1 MREYEAKKLEFS
13 KIKENLK
20 LRTHSIASADYI
32 ENMKPLPKDE
42 LLQEHKL
49 VECFMELLRQK
60 GNILYSFDDISKS
73 LKKAMIEESVL
84 GIDEILSIY
93 KVLKIIKDVRKAL
106 VSHLDRCDVL
116 NRVLKELGTF
126 QTLEAE
132 IERAIDPSGIIKSE
146 ASRDLFEIRKEI
158 KQVEKT
164 ITEKLEALF
173 QRPDS
178 DILFSEKL
186 ITLRQ
191 NRYVVPVKTQSVK
204 RIVGIVHGVS
214 SSGFTTYLEP
224 QIVVDLNNKL
234 AMLRTEEEKEIHL
247 VLKKLTSI
255 IRERANRLLDSF
267 NMLIKVDV
275 TLAKASFG
283 LEYGCSIPSF
293 GEHIEL
299 LEARNPIMTIL
310 SQEPVPVDIILKDK
324 KGLVLTGPNTG
335 GKTVFLKTLGL
346 CYVMFSHG
354 IPIPVSPKSK
364 LPMFDNIFVDI
375 GDEQDISQSLS
386 TFSSHIKNISE
397 ILQNSTENSLILLD
411 ELGAGTDPI
420 EGSALG
426 IAILDYIK
434 RLNAFV
440 VISTHHTPIKLWAV
454 NSDYY
459 TPATLMFDRETLR
472 PLYRVVYGTIGE
484 SMGLEVAKRFGIP
497 KDVILEAQKL
507 LGENTL
513 EYQGLME
520 KLNDITKEYQDKM
533 ELLEKHRQ
541 ELELLK
547 AKYESLVEEM
557 EQAKQQAW
565 EKTVQE
571 AQYYLEQLKKE
582 AQEFVT
588 SLKEKA
594 SLKEFIKQKQDELK
608 KFQKEEKEPIEVGDW
623 VEFMGGKGRVLEI
636 RQDKAQV
643 MFGDIKAW
651 INLKDLLKTTK
662 VPKTHTVNINLQ
674 RLENKKAGIP
684 EINLTG
690 LSVEEAI
697 SKLDKFLDVAFA
709 SGVKMAK
716 IVHGLGVLK
725 KAVTE
730 YLSSS
735 SYVVF
740 YREAYPKEGGQG
752 TTVVYF

>member
-1 MREYEAKKLEFS
+1 MREYEIRKLEFN
-13 KIKENLK
+13 KIKENIK
-20 LRTHSIASADYI
+20 LRTHSIASVDYI
-32 ENMKPLPKDE
+32 EQMKPFSKDE
-42 LLQEHKL
+42 LLQEQKL
-49 VECFMELLRQK
+49 VECFMELLKRK
-60 GNILYSFDDISKS
+60 GNVLYSFDDISKS

-84 GIDEILSIY
+84 GVDEIIAIY
-93 KVLKIIKDVRKAL
+93 KVLKIIKDVRKFL
-106 VSHLDRCDVL
+106 VDSLDRCDVL
-116 NRVLKELGTF
+116 NRILKDLGTF

-132 IERAIDPSGIIKSE
+132 IERTIDPSGIIKSE

-158 KQVEKT
+158 KHVEKT

-178 DILFSEKL
+178 DTLFSEKL

-247 VLKKLTSI
+247 VLKKLTSVV
-255 IRERANRLLDSF
+255 RERASRLLDSF
-267 NMLIKVDV
+267 NTLVRVDV
-275 TLAKASFG
+275 LLAKASFG
-283 LEYGCSIPSF
+283 IEYECSIPSI
-293 GEHIEL
+293 GERVEL
-299 LEARNPIMTIL
+299 LGARNPIMSIL
-310 SQEPVPVDIILKDK
+310 SQNPVPIDIIFNK

-346 CYVMFSHG
+346 CYLMFLHA
-354 IPIPVSPKSK
+354 IPIPVLPKSK
-364 LPMFDNIFVDI
+364 LPIFDKIFADI

-411 ELGAGTDPI
+411 ELGAGTDPL

-440 VISTHHTPIKLWAV
+440 VVSTHHTPIKLWAV

-459 TPATLMFDRETLR
+459 EPATLMFDKDTLR
-472 PLYRVVYGTIGE
+472 PLYKVVYGTIGE
-484 SMGLEVAKRFGIP
+484 SMGIEVARRFGMP
-497 KDVILEAQKL
+497 KDIILEAQKL

-520 KLNDITKEYQDKM
+520 KLNELTKEYHDKM

-547 AKYESLVEEM
+547 RKYESLIEEM
-557 EQAKQQAW
+557 EKAKQEAW
-565 EKTVQE
+565 KNTVKE
-571 AQYYLEQLKKE
+571 ANEYLERLRKE
-582 AQEFVT
+582 AQEFLT
-588 SLKEKA
+588 GLKEKA
-594 SLKEFIKQKQDELK
+594 GLKDFIKQKQEELK
-608 KFQKEEKEPIEVGDW
+608 KFEKEEQEPIEVGDW

-651 INLKDLLKTTK
+651 IKLKDLSKTAK
-662 VPKTHTVNINLQ
+662 LPRTHTTSISLQ
-674 RLENKKAGIP
+674 RFENKKAGVP

-690 LSVEEAI
+690 LSIEEAI
-697 SKLDKFLDVAFA
+697 SKLDKFLDSAFA

-716 IVHGLGVLK
+716 VIHGLGVLK
-725 KAVTE
+725 KAVTD

-740 YREAYPKEGGQG
+740 YRDAYPKEGGQG
-752 TTVVYF
+752 TTIVYF

>member
-1 MREYEAKKLEFS
+1 MREYEIRKLEFN

-20 LRTHSIASADYI
+20 LRTHSIASADFI
-32 ENMKPLPKDE
+32 ENMKPLSKE
-42 LLQEHKL
+42 EISYEHKL
-49 VECFMELLRQK
+49 VECFMELLKQK
-60 GNILYSFDDISKS
+60 GHILYSFDDISKS

-84 GIDEILSIY
+84 GVDEILSIY
-93 KVLKIIKDVRKAL
+93 KVLKIIKDVRKIL
-106 VSHLDRCDVL
+106 VSYLDRCDVL
-116 NRVLKELGTF
+116 NRLLKDLGTF

-132 IERAIDPSGIIKSE
+132 IERTIDPSGIIKSE
-146 ASRDLFEIRKEI
+146 ASRDLLEIRKEI
-158 KQVEKT
+158 KHVEKT
-164 ITEKLEALF
+164 ISEKLEALF

-234 AMLRTEEEKEIHL
+234 AMLRTEEEREIHI
-247 VLKKLTSI
+247 VLKKLTSV
-255 IRERANRLLDSF
+255 IRERANRLIDSF
-267 NMLIKVDV
+267 NTLIKID
-275 TLAKASFG
+275 TLMAKASFG
-283 LEYGCSIPSF
+283 LEYECSIPSF
-293 GEHIEL
+293 GEYVEL
-299 LEARNPIMTIL
+299 LGAKNPIMTIL
-310 SQEPVPVDIILKDK
+310 SQSPVPVDIILKDK

-346 CYVMFSHG
+346 CYLMFLHG

-364 LPMFDNIFVDI
+364 LPIFDNIFVDI

-426 IAILDYIK
+426 IAILDFLK
-434 RLNAFV
+434 SLKAFV
-440 VISTHHTPIKLWAV
+440 VVSTHHTPIKLWAV

-459 TPATLMFDRETLR
+459 TPATLAFDKETLR
-472 PLYRVVYGTIGE
+472 PLYKVIYGTIGE
-484 SMGLEVAKRFGIP
+484 SMGIEVAKRFGIQ
-497 KDVILEAQKL
+497 KEIILEAQKL

-520 KLNDITKEYQDKM
+520 KLNELTKEYQDKM

-557 EQAKQQAW
+557 EKAKEKAW
-565 EKTVQE
+565 ENTTKE
-571 AQYYLEQLKKE
+571 AREYLEQLKKE
-582 AQEFVT
+582 AQEFIT
-588 SLKEKA
+588 GLKEKA
-594 SLKEFIKQKQDELK
+594 GLKDFIKQKQEELR
-608 KFQKEEKEPIEVGDW
+608 KFEKEEKEPIEVGDW
-623 VEFMGGKGRVLEI
+623 VEFMGGKGRVLEV

-651 INLKDLLKTTK
+651 IKLKDLSKTTK
-662 VPKTHTVNINLQ
+662 IPKTHTTNISLQ
-674 RLENKKAGIP
+674 RFENKRAGVP

-690 LSVEEAI
+690 LSIEEAI
-697 SKLDKFLDVAFA
+697 SKLDKFLDSAFA

-716 IVHGLGVLK
+716 IIHGLGVLK

-735 SYVVF
+735 SYVIF
-740 YREAYPKEGGQG
+740 YRDAYPKEGGQG

>member
-1 MREYEAKKLEFS
+1 MREYELKKLEFH

-20 LRTHSIASADYI
+20 LRTHSVASLEHI
-32 ENMKPLPKDE
+32 ENIKPIPKEE
-42 LLQEHKL
+42 LLQEQKL
-49 VECFMELLRQK
+49 VECFMKLLRQRE
-60 GNILYSFDDISKS
+60 NILYSFDDISKS

-93 KVLKIIKDVRKAL
+93 KVLKIIKDVRKFL
-106 VSHLDRCDVL
+106 VDALDRCDL
-116 NRVLKELGTF
+116 FNKILKDLGTF

-132 IERAIDPSGIIKSE
+132 IERTIDNSGVVKSE

-186 ITLRQ
+186 ITVRQ

-234 AMLRTEEEKEIHL
+234 AVLRTEEEKEIHL
-247 VLKKLTSI
+247 VLKKLTSF
-255 IRERANRLLDSF
+255 IRERANRLLESF
-267 NMLIKVDV
+267 N
-275 TLAKASFG
+275 TLVKIDILMAKASFG
-283 LEYGCSIPSF
+283 IEYECSLPSI
-293 GEHIEL
+293 GNCIEL
-299 LEARNPIMTIL
+299 LEARNPIMSIL
-310 SQEPVPVDIILKDK
+310 SQNPIPVDIILKDK

-346 CYVMFSHG
+346 SYIMFLHA
-354 IPIPVSPKSK
+354 IPIPASPNSK
-364 LPMFDNIFVDI
+364 LPIFDNIFVDI
-375 GDEQDISQSLS
+375 GDEQNISQSLS

-397 ILQNSTENSLILLD
+397 ILQRSTEKTLILID
-411 ELGAGTDPI
+411 ELGAGTDPL

-434 RLNAFV
+434 KLNAFV
-440 VISTHHTPIKLWAV
+440 VVSTHHTPIKLWAV

-459 TPATLMFDRETLR
+459 EPATLMFDRDTLR
-472 PLYRVVYGTIGE
+472 PLYKVLYGTIGE
-484 SMGLEVAKRFGIP
+484 SMGIEVAKRFGIP
-497 KDVILEAQKL
+497 KEVILEAQKL

-513 EYQGLME
+513 EYQGVME
-520 KLNDITKEYQDKM
+520 NLNRLVREYQDKM
-533 ELLEKHRQ
+533 EILEKHRE

-547 AKYESLVEEM
+547 RKYESLVEEM
-557 EQAKQQAW
+557 EKAKEDAW
-565 EKTVQE
+565 KNAAKE
-571 AQYYLEQLKKE
+571 AQNYLEQLKKE
-582 AQEFVT
+582 AQEFLVG
-588 SLKEKA
+588 LKEKA
-594 SLKEFIKQKQDELK
+594 SLKDFIKQKQEELK
-608 KFQKEEKEPIEVGDW
+608 KFEKEEEQQIEVGDW

-651 INLKDLLKTTK
+651 IKLKDLSKTTK
-662 VPKTHTVNINLQ
+662 IPRTHTINISLQ
-674 RLENKKAGIP
+674 KFENKKAGMP

-697 SKLDKFLDVAFA
+697 SKLDKFLDSAFA

-716 IVHGLGVLK
+716 VIHGVGVLK
-725 KAVTE
+725 KAVTD

-740 YREAYPKEGGQG
+740 YRDAYPKEGGSG

>member
-1 MREYEAKKLEFS
+1 MREYEIRKLEFN
-13 KIKENLK
+13 KIKENIK
-20 LRTHSIASADYI
+20 LRIHSIASADYI
-32 ENMKPLPKDE
+32 EHMKPLSKDE
-42 LLQEHKL
+42 LLQEQKL
-49 VECFMELLRQK
+49 VECFMWLLKQK
-60 GNILYSFDDISKS
+60 GNVLYSFDDISKS

-84 GIDEILSIY
+84 GADEIIAIY
-93 KVLKIIKDVRKAL
+93 KVLKIIKDVRKFL
-106 VSHLDRCDVL
+106 VDSLDRCDVL
-116 NRVLKELGTF
+116 NRILKDLGTF

-132 IERAIDPSGIIKSE
+132 IERTIDPSGIIKSE
-146 ASRDLFEIRKEI
+146 ASRDLLEIRKEI
-158 KQVEKT
+158 KHVEKT

-178 DILFSEKL
+178 DTLFSEKL

-247 VLKKLTSI
+247 VLKKLTSV

-267 NMLIKVDV
+267 NTVVKVDV
-275 TLAKASFG
+275 LLAKASFG
-283 LEYGCSIPSF
+283 IEYECSIPSI
-293 GEHIEL
+293 GDYVEL
-299 LEARNPIMTIL
+299 LGARNPIMSIL
-310 SQEPVPVDIILKDK
+310 SQNPVPIDIILNK

-346 CYVMFSHG
+346 CYIMFLHA
-354 IPIPVSPKSK
+354 IPIPVSPKSR
-364 LPMFDNIFVDI
+364 LPIFDNIFADI

-397 ILQNSTENSLILLD
+397 ILQNSTEDSLILLD
-411 ELGAGTDPI
+411 ELGAGTDPL

-440 VISTHHTPIKLWAV
+440 VVSTHHTPIKLWAV

-459 TPATLMFDRETLR
+459 EPATLMFDKDTLR

-484 SMGLEVAKRFGIP
+484 SMGIEVARRFGIP

-520 KLNDITKEYQDKM
+520 KLNELTKEYHDKM

-547 AKYESLVEEM
+547 RKYESLIEEM
-557 EQAKQQAW
+557 EKAKQEAW
-565 EKTVQE
+565 KNTVKE
-571 AQYYLEQLKKE
+571 ANEYLEQLRKE
-582 AQEFVT
+582 AQEFL
-588 SLKEKA
+588 SGLKEKA
-594 SLKEFIKQKQDELK
+594 GLKDFIKQKQEELR
-608 KFQKEEKEPIEVGDW
+608 KFEKEEQEPIEVGDW

-651 INLKDLLKTTK
+651 IKLKDLSKTAK
-662 VPKTHTVNINLQ
+662 LPKTHTTSISLQ
-674 RLENKKAGIP
+674 RFENKKAGVP

-690 LSVEEAI
+690 LSIEEAI
-697 SKLDKFLDVAFA
+697 SKLDKFLDSAFA

-716 IVHGLGVLK
+716 IIHGLGVLK
-725 KAVTE
+725 KAVTD

-740 YREAYPKEGGQG
+740 YRDAYPKEGGQG